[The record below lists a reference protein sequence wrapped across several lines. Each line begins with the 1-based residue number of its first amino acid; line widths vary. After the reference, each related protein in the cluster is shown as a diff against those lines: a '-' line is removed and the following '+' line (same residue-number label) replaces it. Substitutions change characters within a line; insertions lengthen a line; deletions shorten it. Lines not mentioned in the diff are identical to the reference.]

1 MYTLKKEFRVE
12 TAHIL
17 DDSYMQECQMFH
29 GHSAKIVVSICALGL
44 NKAGMVMDF
53 KLLKELFM
61 PLYKTLDHH
70 CLISE
75 DKCSKVFRQAYDE
88 IIPFGFVKVPF
99 NPTAENIAAWLY
111 NNFQKTLDE
120 YRAAHPGELGNFYLN
135 YIEYWETENA
145 CVRYDPNY

>member
-1 MYTLKKEFRVE
+1 MYTLKKEFVVE

-17 DDSYMQECQMFH
+17 DDSYMQECQRFH
-29 GHSAKIVVSICALGL
+29 GHSAKIVVSICSLGL
-44 NKAGMVMDF
+44 NNAGMVMDF

-75 DKCSKVFRQAYDE
+75 ERIKIMKTDM
-88 IIPFGFVKVPF
+88 PGFQVVPF

-111 NNFQKTLDE
+111 NSFQKALND
-120 YRAAHPGELGNFYLN
+120 YRAKHPGELGNFYLN
-135 YIEYWETENA
+135 YIEYWETEHA
-145 CVRYDPNY
+145 CVRYDASY

>member
-29 GHSAKIVVSICALGL
+29 GHSVKIVVSICSLGL

-75 DKCSKVFRQAYDE
+75 ERIKILKTDL
-88 IIPFGFVKVPF
+88 PGFQVVPF

-111 NNFQKTLDE
+111 NNFQKALND
-120 YRAAHPGELGNFYLN
+120 YRAKHPEELGNFYLN